1 MGSDLMR
8 GKGYTA
14 YSIITTLLEEIALAA
29 IVLWLLPVFGIVI
42 PLWGLALMM
51 IAWGTYS
58 YVSYRLCKRAL
69 DKKVTSPGEAMI
81 GCQGKAKTCL
91 DPNGIVQV
99 RGELWKATAADS
111 IIESGEDVIVQG
123 ISGLTLFVA
132 PLERDSQE
140 VGSGTLSQ

>member
-1 MGSDLMR
+1 MGSDLMQ

-42 PLWGLALMM
+42 PLWALALMM

-58 YVSYRLCKRAL
+58 YVSYRLCKKAL
-69 DKKVTSPGEAMI
+69 DRKVTSPGEAMI
-81 GCQGKAKTCL
+81 GCQGQTKTCL
-91 DPNGIVQV
+91 DPDGIVQV
-99 RGELWKATAADS
+99 QGELWNATTADS
-111 IIESGEDVIVQG
+111 MIQSGEDVIVQG

-132 PLERDSQE
+132 PLGRDNQE
-140 VGSGTLSQ
+140 VGSGTPG

>member
-1 MGSDLMR
+1 MGSDLMQ

-42 PLWGLALMM
+42 PLWALALMM

-58 YVSYRLCKRAL
+58 YVSYRLCKKAL

-81 GCQGKAKTCL
+81 GCQGKTKTCL
-91 DPNGIVQV
+91 DPDGIVQV
-99 RGELWKATAADS
+99 QGELWKATTADS
-111 IIESGEDVIVQG
+111 MIQSGEDVIVQG
-123 ISGLTLFVA
+123 VSGLTLFVA
-132 PLERDSQE
+132 PLERDSQQA
-140 VGSGTLSQ
+140 GSATPS

>member
-1 MGSDLMR
+1 MQ

-42 PLWGLALMM
+42 PLWALALMM

-58 YVSYRLCKRAL
+58 YISYRLCKKAL

-81 GCQGKAKTCL
+81 GCQGQAKTCL

-99 RGELWKATAADS
+99 QGELWRATTADS
-111 IIESGEDVIVQG
+111 MIQSGEDVVVQG

-132 PLERDSQE
+132 PLGRDSQE
-140 VGSGTLSQ
+140 AGSGKPG

>member
-1 MGSDLMR
+1 MGGDLMQ
-8 GKGYTA
+8 GKVYTT

-42 PLWGLALMM
+42 PTWGLALMM

-58 YVSYRLCKRAL
+58 YISYRLCKKAL
-69 DKKVTSPGEAMI
+69 DRKVTSPGEAMV
-81 GCQGKAKTCL
+81 GCLGKAKTCL

-99 RGELWKATAADS
+99 SGELWKATTDS

-123 ISGLTLFVA
+123 IEGLTLFVT
-132 PLERDSQE
+132 PRERGSHQVSSDTSSQ
-140 VGSGTLSQ
+140 

>member
-1 MGSDLMR
+1 MH

-14 YSIITTLLEEIALAA
+14 YSIVTTLLEEIALAA

-42 PLWGLALMM
+42 PLWALALMM

-58 YVSYRLCKRAL
+58 YVSYRLCKKAL
-69 DKKVTSPGEAMI
+69 DKKVTSPREAMI
-81 GCQGKAKTCL
+81 GCQGTTKTCL
-91 DPNGIVQV
+91 DPDGIVQV
-99 RGELWKATAADS
+99 QGELWKATTADS
-111 IIESGEDVIVQG
+111 MIQSGEDVIVQG

-140 VGSGTLSQ
+140 AGSGTPSQ